1 MSGYIWEVATQS
13 WLIFKHWPICCCC
26 VALGSPCD
34 FTWTVQNDTEVLGA
48 ASIEDST
55 EEDTMWQNETFLV
68 SSSPPRMTET
78 SPQGVPVNH
87 KEVEQSHLLV
97 VQDKVK
103 RLNPEEKMSQSTVSQ
118 DHVRCD
124 FYWHIKNVTGS
135 ETLTVCL
142 NLDESSNDSSYTS
155 WIGYCGCSDA
165 PSPFVKRTHH
175 IQMTLKWLKCH
186 WC

>member
-1 MSGYIWEVATQS
+1 
-13 WLIFKHWPICCCC
+13 
-26 VALGSPCD
+26 
-34 FTWTVQNDTEVLGA
+34 LGA

-124 FYWHIKNVTGS
+124 FY
-135 ETLTVCL
+135 
-142 NLDESSNDSSYTS
+142 
-155 WIGYCGCSDA
+155 
-165 PSPFVKRTHH
+165 
-175 IQMTLKWLKCH
+175 
-186 WC
+186 